1 MRKFSVIIAGRHATS
16 ISLEDEFYAALCALA
31 AERNMTLNKLV
42 TEIDGTRTTPNLS
55 SALRLY
61 VLKSLREKLKSAQD

>member
-42 TEIDGTRTTPNLS
+42 TEIDGTRTTNLS

-61 VLKSLREKLKSAQD
+61 VLKSLLEKLKSAQA

>member
-31 AERNMTLNKLV
+31 AERNMTL
-42 TEIDGTRTTPNLS
+42 TEMDGTRTTPNLS

-61 VLKSLREKLKSAQD
+61 VLKSLLEKLKSAQD

>member
-1 MRKFSVIIAGRHATS
+1 MATS
-16 ISLEDEFYAALCALA
+16 TRLTTLEDEFYVALCALA

-61 VLKSLREKLKSAQD
+61 VLKSLLEKLKSAQA